1 MAEEPDIIILDECLD
16 KKPYVQIPLEER
28 KKRLAVVKEIKKD
41 KSKHTEII
49 CRTPETLRKHF
60 AENPVSVINDR
71 YTSVFLNFSWYATFS
86 WNPYFFKSFFFL
98 LKIGKKAS
106 NVIT

>member
-41 KSKHTEII
+41 KSKHRAIT
-49 CRTPETLRKHF
+49 CRTPETLRKDF
-60 AENPVSVINDR
+60 ADTPVSVINER
-71 YTSVFLNFSWYATFS
+71 YTSVLLDFSWYATFS
-86 WNPYFFKSFFFL
+86 WNGIQFKLF
-98 LKIGKKAS
+98 
-106 NVIT
+106 